1 MSDFTFLTVE
11 QIFGENRLEIFK
23 DRKNIK
29 AEVTDFAQENNVL
42 YSIDSLNQ
50 SNGYYWTKSIYN
62 IPDMGIAVNEFGQDG
77 NVYFKSEVIGA
88 RLVIPF
94 LSLLDIPINDKFV
107 INKTWNDFLE
117 VEYGYYPQKSISRN
131 LCMILDSEYHKNKL
145 RETGNKY
152 TDPINNKI
160 LYPEYELNGH
170 RYIRVDRNHWIEV
183 QPIKWLVDEKNKI
196 MVTKKIQ
203 FSGVPFEESGI
214 YEGDFENTTIK
225 KFIDNVFAKE
235 ILQGVTLT
243 KTQPKENKYGFTFDE
258 VSEEDIIKGT
268 IDSNVPVFLHGK
280 PGEGK
285 SSRIK
290 QIDPNCEIL
299 SLGTLTPE
307 LLVGMGIKNNDTKVV
322 EYAPPPWYTRLV
334 EKCEKEPDKIH
345 ILFLDE
351 LNNASPNMQK
361 YAFSIALDRKVNDR
375 FELPKNVRIAA
386 AGNEVEDS
394 LSAYDISQPLY
405 DRFAHVNIKTTP
417 EQWLN
422 WASLNNIHP
431 SIYAFIAYGGER
443 VLRTEVNPDK
453 QTPTADPRKWEMASK
468 MLYSTK
474 NPQMLRGL
482 IGEDLTQEF
491 ISFCM
496 QPVITVEEVINGN
509 YDINDYKNLNVSE
522 SYATVVSLSQVS
534 EEHVEIIK
542 DFIANLGPEF
552 VNTFYSIWAHGD
564 KERLEKVAELQMTSS
579 IKKGVR

>member
-1 MSDFTFLTVE
+1 MSDFTFLTEE
-11 QIFGENRLEIFK
+11 QIFGENKLEIFK
-23 DRKNIK
+23 DDANITAK
-29 AEVTDFAQENNVL
+29 MTDFANL
-42 YSIDSLNQ
+42 LSIFCYIDSDNQ
-50 SNGYYWTKSIYN
+50 STKPYWTKSGYVHNDGAVIIVYGEGEIGATIPN
-62 IPDMGIAVNEFGQDG
+62 SISEGVRLVLPLSSIPDIYRNTV
-77 NVYFKSEVIGA
+77 K
-88 RLVIPF
+88 
-94 LSLLDIPINDKFV
+94 K
-107 INKTWNDFLE
+107 INKSGFIE
-117 VEYGYYPQKSISRN
+117 VEYGYYPQKVVLRDIEEKLEFAYQN
-131 LCMILDSEYHKNKL
+131 NKL
-145 RETGNKY
+145 KTTGNKY
-152 TDPINNKI
+152 TDPVNNKI
-160 LYPEYELNGH
+160 QYPEYELDGH
-170 RYIRVDRNHWIEV
+170 RYIIHSKWIEV
-183 QPIKWLVDEKNKI
+183 QPIKWLVDEKNKV
-196 MVTKKIQ
+196 MVTEKLLFGGIP
-203 FSGVPFEESGI
+203 FEVSGV
-214 YEGDFENTTIK
+214 YKGDFENTTIK

-243 KTQPKENKYGFTFDE
+243 KSQPKENQYGFTFDE
-258 VSEEDIIKGT
+258 VSEEDIIKGA

-482 IGEDLTQEF
+482 IGEELTQEF

-496 QPVITVEEVINGN
+496 QPVITVEEVINGD

-542 DFIANLGPEF
+542 DFISNLGPEF

-564 KERLEKVAELQMTSS
+564 RERLEKVAELQMTSNV
-579 IKKGVR
+579 KKGGKR